1 MKKENE
7 HDIAVIGGGPAGMM
21 AAIFAARGGTRVVL
35 IEKNKTLGKK
45 LLITGGGRCNITN
58 AIFENRALA
67 KKYGQKGKFL
77 LSPFSKWSA
86 GDTIKFFESNGM
98 PTKVEAEG
106 RVFPTSN
113 SAQSVL
119 GVLVRELKNSNV
131 EIITNSPVIKIH
143 SSKGKITKVETE
155 DATICAK
162 VFIFT
167 TGGTARPETGSSG
180 DGFKWL
186 KKLGH
191 KINTPLS
198 ALVPI
203 KTKEVWSHKLQG
215 LSFSNVRATLI
226 VGGVRTDT
234 RVGKILFTHFGLSG
248 PLILNMSHTIG
259 ETLHNSV
266 AIIELD
272 LFPTLDHSALDEKF
286 LSHLA
291 VVQNKKLLNALSGF
305 LSPLLAQAAIELS
318 GLNPELIV
326 NKLSRTERIALVKK
340 LKSITITPVG
350 LLGSEKAIVSAGG
363 IALDE
368 IDFKTMSSRKIE
380 NLYLAGDILDFD
392 RPSGGFSLQI
402 CWSTGFVAGS
412 SAAYAALDRAMKP

>member
-1 MKKENE
+1 MKEIME
-7 HDIAVIGGGPAGMM
+7 YDVAVIGGGPAGMM
-21 AAIFAARGGTRVVL
+21 AAIFSAQNGAHVIL

-58 AIFENRALA
+58 AIFDNRILA

-77 LSPFSKWSA
+77 LSPFSKWNA
-86 GDTIKFFESNGM
+86 GDTIKFFEANGM

-106 RVFPTSN
+106 RVFPKSD
-113 SAQSVL
+113 SARSVL
-119 GVLVRELKNSNV
+119 DVLTHELKKADV
-131 EIITNSPVIKIH
+131 KIITNSPVIKIY
-143 SSKGKITKVETE
+143 SSKGRVTKIETE
-155 DATICAK
+155 DAIISAK
-162 VFIFT
+162 TFIIT

-180 DGFKWL
+180 DGFRWL

-191 KINTPLS
+191 TVTTALS

-215 LSFSNVRATLI
+215 LSLSNARVTIIAGGARA
-226 VGGVRTDT
+226 DT

-259 ETLHNSV
+259 EAIQNSV
-266 AIIELD
+266 VAIELD
-272 LFPTLDHSALDEKF
+272 IFPTLDHSALDEKL

-291 VVQNKKLLNALSGF
+291 VAQNKKILNALTGF
-305 LSPLLAQAAIELS
+305 LPPQLAQVAIELS
-318 GLNPELIV
+318 DLDQELIV
-326 NKLSRTERIALVKK
+326 NKLSRTARIALVKK
-340 LKSITITPVG
+340 LKSFTITPVG
-350 LLGSEKAIVSAGG
+350 LLGSEKAIVSSGG

-368 IDFKTMSSRKIE
+368 IDFKTMSSRKIK

-402 CWSTGFVAGS
+402 CWSTGFVAGT
-412 SAAYAALDRAMKP
+412 SATYATLDNPMKS

>member
-1 MKKENE
+1 MKEIME
-7 HDIAVIGGGPAGMM
+7 YDVAVIGGGPAGMM
-21 AAIFAARGGTRVVL
+21 AAIFSAQNGAHVIL

-58 AIFENRALA
+58 AIFDNRILA

-77 LSPFSKWSA
+77 LSPFSKWNA
-86 GDTIKFFESNGM
+86 GDTIKFFEANGM

-106 RVFPTSN
+106 RVFPKSD
-113 SAQSVL
+113 SARSVL
-119 GVLVRELKNSNV
+119 DVLTHELKKADV
-131 EIITNSPVIKIH
+131 KIITNSPVIKIY
-143 SSKGKITKVETE
+143 SSKGRVTKIETE
-155 DATICAK
+155 DAIISAK
-162 VFIFT
+162 TFIIT

-180 DGFKWL
+180 DGFRWL

-191 KINTPLS
+191 TVNTPLS

-215 LSFSNVRATLI
+215 LSLSNARVTIIAGGARA
-226 VGGVRTDT
+226 DT

-259 ETLHNSV
+259 EAIQNSV
-266 AIIELD
+266 VAIELD
-272 LFPTLDHSALDEKF
+272 IFPTLDHSALDEKL

-291 VVQNKKLLNALSGF
+291 VAQNKKILNALTGF
-305 LSPLLAQAAIELS
+305 LPPQLAQVAIELS
-318 GLNPELIV
+318 DLDQELIV
-326 NKLSRTERIALVKK
+326 NKLSRTARIALVKK
-340 LKSITITPVG
+340 LKSFTITPVG
-350 LLGSEKAIVSAGG
+350 LLGSEKAIVSSGG

-368 IDFKTMSSRKIE
+368 IDFKTMSSRKIK

-402 CWSTGFVAGS
+402 CWSTGFVAGT
-412 SAAYAALDRAMKP
+412 SATYATLDNPMKS

>member
-7 HDIAVIGGGPAGMM
+7 YDIAVIGGGPAGMM
-21 AAIFAARGGTRVVL
+21 AAIFSARGGARVVL

-58 AIFENRALA
+58 AIFENRILA

-77 LSPFSKWSA
+77 LSPFSKWSV

-106 RVFPTSN
+106 RVFPVSN

-119 GVLVRELKNSNV
+119 DVLTHELKKADVRILTS
-131 EIITNSPVIKIH
+131 SPVIKIH

-155 DATICAK
+155 DAIICAK
-162 VFIFT
+162 AFIIT

-191 KINTPLS
+191 TINTPLS

-203 KTKEVWSHKLQG
+203 KTKDVWSHRLQG
-215 LSFSNVRATLI
+215 LSFSDARATLI
-226 VGGVRTDT
+226 VGGVRTET
-234 RVGKILFTHFGLSG
+234 MIGKILFTHFGLSG
-248 PLILNMSHTIG
+248 PLILNMSHMIG
-259 ETLHNSV
+259 EAIQNSV
-266 AIIELD
+266 VTIELD
-272 LFPTLDHSALDEKF
+272 IFPTLDHSALDEKLLF
-286 LSHLA
+286 HLS

-305 LSPLLAQAAIELS
+305 LPPLLAQAIIELS
-318 GLNPELIV
+318 GLDQELIV
-326 NKLSRTERIALVKK
+326 NKLSRTARIALVKK
-340 LKSITITPVG
+340 LKSLTVTPVG
-350 LLGSEKAIVSAGG
+350 LLGSEKAIVSSGG
-363 IALDE
+363 ITLDE
-368 IDFKTMSSRKIE
+368 IDFKTMSSKKIE

-402 CWSTGFVAGS
+402 CWSTGFVAGTS
-412 SAAYAALDRAMKP
+412 TAYATLDKPIKP